1 MVNAGQRKVASIKSF
16 LDSLAM
22 RSTAYVTTRPR
33 YGVLDVVGLLFRE
46 LLLMVVV
53 FLLIFALGA
62 AAVFTLK
69 KTYTAQGAVF
79 AGVGQEYVYQPRVG
93 TAERG
98 QAPQGDEVAS
108 PSKRQTRSASRVA
121 KENDPSKPARR
132 RAPIDSETA
141 RVPLTVARREARAV
155 SRN

>member
-79 AGVGQEYVYQPRVG
+79 AGVPGRDFG
-93 TAERG
+93 AAAERL
-98 QAPQGDEVAS
+98 APEARGGGRHERS
-108 PSKRQTRSASRVA
+108 PPGGARMRPRRRSASGPV
-121 KENDPSKPARR
+121 PFLFARPR
-132 RAPIDSETA
+132 GAA
-141 RVPLTVARREARAV
+141 G
-155 SRN
+155 

>member
-1 MVNAGQRKVASIKSF
+1 
-16 LDSLAM
+16 M

-98 QAPQGDEVAS
+98 QAPQGDEVANS
-108 PSKRQTRSASRVA
+108 EAAILSSGQVRQRVIDA
-121 KENDPSKPARR
+121 LGSQVILG
-132 RAPIDSETA
+132 RAPKGAPEKSKAAASKVLGSSLHLSLIHI
-141 RVPLTVARREARAV
+141 
-155 SRN
+155 

>member
-53 FLLIFALGA
+53 FLLIFAIGA
-62 AAVFTLK
+62 AVNAFVFVDHQHVLHRHNSLIER
-69 KTYTAQGAVF
+69 
-79 AGVGQEYVYQPRVG
+79 AGC
-93 TAERG
+93 A
-98 QAPQGDEVAS
+98 ALPQ
-108 PSKRQTRSASRVA
+108 
-121 KENDPSKPARR
+121 
-132 RAPIDSETA
+132 
-141 RVPLTVARREARAV
+141 
-155 SRN
+155 

>member
-1 MVNAGQRKVASIKSF
+1 
-16 LDSLAM
+16 M

-98 QAPQGDEVAS
+98 QAPQGDEAANSEAAILSSGQV
-108 PSKRQTRSASRVA
+108 RQRVIDA
-121 KENDPSKPARR
+121 LGPQVILG
-132 RAPIDSETA
+132 RAPKRSEEHTSE
-141 RVPLTVARREARAV
+141 LQ
-155 SRN
+155 SH

>member
-1 MVNAGQRKVASIKSF
+1 
-16 LDSLAM
+16 M

-79 AGVGQEYVYQPRVG
+79 AGVGDRKS
-93 TAERG
+93 TRLNSSHT
-98 QAPQGDEVAS
+98 DIS
-108 PSKRQTRSASRVA
+108 RMPSSA
-121 KENDPSKPARR
+121 
-132 RAPIDSETA
+132 
-141 RVPLTVARREARAV
+141 
-155 SRN
+155 